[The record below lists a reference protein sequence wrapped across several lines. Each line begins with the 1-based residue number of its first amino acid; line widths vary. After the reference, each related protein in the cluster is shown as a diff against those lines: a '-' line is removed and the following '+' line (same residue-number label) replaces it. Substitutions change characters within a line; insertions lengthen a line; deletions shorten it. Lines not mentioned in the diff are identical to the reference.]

1 MKRGGLLIYG
11 VKGFRIFKD
20 ALKKWDE
27 IKKQLKKG

>member
-1 MKRGGLLIYG
+1 MKRGVLVDG

-27 IKKQLKKG
+27 IKEQLKKG